1 MKIRKSLKYSPYYYI
16 ILVSIN
22 SKDYELGLK
31 EANNISKYLRK
42 NVSEGTIV
50 LGPSMANI
58 FKINN
63 IYHYQCIIKYKND
76 IKLNSILHTI
86 DDRYKQDSKVDVFID
101 VNPNRM

>member
-1 MKIRKSLKYSPYYYI
+1 M
-16 ILVSIN
+16 LV
-22 SKDYELGLK
+22 
-31 EANNISKYLRK
+31 
-42 NVSEGTIV
+42 EGTIV